1 MANRTLTRAD
11 LYHVVYLTVPRLS
24 HIDAK
29 DIVEATLDT
38 LCESLVAGNSV
49 RLRGFGTFNLRSKR
63 PRVGRNPKTG
73 CEHLITARRV
83 MTFRPSP
90 RLIAAVNGEAV
101 GPADEADD
109 GIEDGV
115 KTARGVAK
123 SGTVTRAA
131 AVRSRRG
138 RDLVLS
144 APRK

>member
-11 LYHVVYLTVPRLS
+11 LLQAVYVTVPGLS
-24 HIDAK
+24 RIDAK

-38 LCESLVAGNSV
+38 LCDALVAGNSV
-49 RLRGFGTFNLRSKR
+49 KLRGFGTFNLRSKR

-73 CEHLITARRV
+73 REYPITARRV
-83 MTFRPSP
+83 LTFRPSP

-109 GIEDGV
+109 GIEDAV
-115 KTARGVAK
+115 QTA
-123 SGTVTRAA
+123 SGPVQNAPRTRAA
-131 AVRSRRG
+131 AVRTGRG
-138 RDLVLS
+138 KDFVLA

>member
-11 LYHVVYLTVPRLS
+11 LLQAVYVTVSGLS
-24 HIDAK
+24 RIDAK

-38 LCESLVAGNSV
+38 LCDALVAGNSV
-49 RLRGFGTFNLRSKR
+49 KLRGFGTFNLRSKR

-73 CEHLITARRV
+73 REYPITARRV

-90 RLIAAVNGEAV
+90 CLIAAVNGEAV

-115 KTARGVAK
+115 KTARGAAK
-123 SGTVTRAA
+123 NETVTRAA

-138 RDLVLS
+138 KDFVLS